1 MIPLNDLNPV
11 RRTPLLTWGLIA
23 LNVVVFLWESTLPE
37 AALMEIFTRISVV
50 PVQVMAAPFAPET
63 QLDILRS
70 MFLHG
75 GWAHLLGN
83 MLYLYL
89 FGDNLEDRFGR
100 PLFLL
105 LYIVSGYAAVVA
117 QVLID
122 PTSTIPLVGASGAI
136 AGVLGSYLVLF
147 PNVRVRG
154 IILLGLFS
162 RFADLPAWIVLAL
175 WFVLQLFS
183 GLASLDPQMSGGGV
197 AFFAHIGG
205 FICGALLTLPLMA
218 MPQPPADQRYAMLY
232 DRTRRYRY

>member
-23 LNVVVFLWESTLPE
+23 LNLLVFLWELRLPE
-37 AALMEIFTRISVV
+37 SGLMQVFSRISVV
-50 PVQVMAAPFAPET
+50 PAQAAAAPFALET
-63 QLDILRS
+63 QLDVIRS

-105 LYIVSGYAAVVA
+105 LYLVSGYVAVVA

-122 PTSTIPLVGASGAI
+122 TSSTVPLIGASGAI

-147 PNVRVRG
+147 PTVRVRG

-162 RFADLPAWIVLAL
+162 RLAEWPAWIVLAL

-183 GLASLDPQMSGGGV
+183 GLASLGPQMSGGV

-205 FICGALLTLPLMA
+205 FLCGALLTLPLLA
-218 MPQPPADQRYAMLY
+218 MPQPAARARNQMLY
-232 DRTRRYRY
+232 DRTKRYRY